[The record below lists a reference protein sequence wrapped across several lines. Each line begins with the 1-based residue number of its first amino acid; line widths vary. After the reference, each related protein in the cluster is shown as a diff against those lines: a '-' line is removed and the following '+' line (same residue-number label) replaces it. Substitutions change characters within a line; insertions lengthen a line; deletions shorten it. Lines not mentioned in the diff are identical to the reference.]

1 MAKFY
6 VKITKEAP
14 LSDDDS
20 IWFELDTD
28 SEEESEFFV
37 VDKNGYNSLIAE
49 FNTIKEHFEEEYV
62 QPIVEREVTEYMSS
76 LDSVDKSKK
85 IVDSNDENYYTY
97 DSLNETINN
106 KLDIANIDNSLNSN
120 STNPVQNKVL
130 TDIINTKANNST
142 VSSLQ
147 TTLNT
152 KANSSHNHST
162 WTYLKVND
170 YGALYYN
177 ANLRIAVFGYYRAD
191 VNFSSNTTVQVAT
204 IPSAYRPRW
213 GFEISTHN
221 PNMVADVGTDGKVNV
236 YHGTKAKHNV
246 NLSGMWIY

>member
-37 VDKNGYNSLIAE
+37 VDKNGYNSLIEE

-76 LDSVDKSKK
+76 LESVDKSKK

-97 DSLNETINN
+97 DSLNETINT

-162 WTYLKVND
+162 WTYVKVND
-170 YGALYYN
+170 YCKLYYN
-177 ANLRIAVFGYYRAD
+177 ANLRMVAFDYYRAD
-191 VNFSSNTTVQVAT
+191 VNFSSSTTVQVAT
-204 IPSAYRPRW
+204 IPSAYRPKW
-213 GFEISTHN
+213 GFEI
-221 PNMVADVGTDGKVNV
+221 VANNSDMGGYVGTDGKVNV
-236 YHGTKAKHNV
+236 HHTTKGKHNV
-246 NLSGMWIY
+246 NISGMWIY

>member
-37 VDKNGYNSLIAE
+37 VDKNGYNSLIEE

-85 IVDSNDENYYTY
+85 IVDSNGENYYTY
-97 DSLNETINN
+97 DSLNETINT

-147 TTLNT
+147 TTLNS

-170 YGALYYN
+170 YGSLYYN

-191 VNFSSNTTVQVAT
+191 VNFSSSTTVQVAT
-204 IPSAYRPRW
+204 IPSAYRPKW
-213 GFEISTHN
+213 GFEI
-221 PNMVADVGTDGKVNV
+221 VANNSDMGGYVGTDGKVNV
-236 YHGTKAKHNV
+236 HHTTKGKHNV